1 MNFFRENKPARKGI
15 LITVVTLFFLG
26 ALVNN
31 NGQSRISQS
40 IGKRKL
46 DIGLIQA
53 QFEATVNENPSV
65 DHHQLQ
71 AYLVQ
76 KESEK
81 LKLYNHLEAIGLTPS
96 TQALKSA
103 LATELP
109 KNISIA
115 DLAKQHRQTPD
126 ELLLAISDNTAF
138 NQLLT
143 AINDSAII
151 TPEMNDLHQ
160 QVVGQKRHF
169 SDINLSNIT
178 LDADT
183 ETLMT
188 IYEQQKHLLM
198 SPRTYEYNYVE
209 VSPQSLHLS
218 KPTSQET
225 DEHFNK
231 HIDKYTDYNIH
242 YTLSPQSSKAQ
253 PQEKRTRLSEAGELK
268 AHLANLAAGESTIIN
283 KKQKQL
289 KITLNESNATNT
301 LSPDMHEQLT
311 NDTLQSIH
319 NNTVSQSLKPIA
331 EYAYTHPDSLRDLA
345 KMYALDVKSTST
357 HNPSA
362 DILSALNDEDV
373 RSHHYISEPIKI
385 NESTYILIQLTSIS
399 EPKPLDYSDVKDKV
413 ASIYKDQVQCPKT
426 INILRASSDITE
438 TVKHLGLEVTPLTHN
453 LYDTATSGTLS
464 AIIPKRS
471 KPSPD
476 TVLYGPTG
484 QRWIKL
490 NHISFDSDIPH
501 IPDAI
506 EGLDA
511 EATISQLKDN
521 A

>member
-1 MNFFRENKPARKGI
+1 MNFFRENKSARKGI

-31 NGQSRISQS
+31 NGQSRASQS

-53 QFEATVNENPSV
+53 QFEATINENPSV

-126 ELLLAISDNTAF
+126 ELLLAISDSAAF
-138 NQLLT
+138 NQVLT
-143 AINDSAII
+143 AINDSAIV
-151 TPEMNDLHQ
+151 TPEVNRLHQ

-169 SDINLSNIT
+169 SDINLSNIN

-183 ETLMT
+183 ETLLA

-198 SPRTYEYNYVE
+198 SPRTYKYHYVE

-218 KPTSQET
+218 EPTSQET

-231 HIDKYTDYNIH
+231 HIDQYTDYNIN
-242 YTLSPQSSKAQ
+242 YTLSPQPSKRS
-253 PQEKRTRLSEAGELK
+253 PQVKRSQLSQAGEYK
-268 AHLANLAAGESTIIN
+268 THLANLPVGESTMIHT
-283 KKQKQL
+283 KQKQL
-289 KITLNESNATNT
+289 KITLNQSDATNT
-301 LSPDMHEQLT
+301 ISPDKHEQLI
-311 NDTLQSIH
+311 NDTFQSIH
-319 NNTVSQSLKPIA
+319 KDTVTQSLKPIA
-331 EYAYTHPDSLRDLA
+331 EYAYTHPGSLKDLA
-345 KMYALDVKSTST
+345 KAYTLNIKSTTT

-362 DILSALNDEDV
+362 EILSALNDEDV
-373 RSHHYISEPIKI
+373 RNHHYISSPIKL
-385 NESTYILIQLTSIS
+385 NESTYILIQLTSVS
-399 EPKPLDYSDVKDKV
+399 EPKPLDYIDVKDKV
-413 ASIYKDQVQCPKT
+413 TSIYKDQVQCPKT
-426 INILRASSDITE
+426 INILRGSSDISE
-438 TVKHLGLEVTPLTHN
+438 TSKHLGLEVESLTHN

-471 KPSPD
+471 KPNPD
-476 TVLYGPTG
+476 TVLYGPGG

-490 NHISFDSDIPH
+490 DHISFDSDIPH